1 MANYTVDGQGTN
13 TAATTILY
21 FVNHATTLHRITLF
35 ELIAGADVTAD
46 AAFEAHVRRITAENG
61 TPGGSAVTPQTNDP
75 GDPAAD
81 SNAVEDPSGEPTFT
95 ANANMLV
102 FPGHQRATILWAP
115 APGRE
120 IIVPAT
126 GDNGL
131 GFVISSVTSAFN
143 QVVSMRYAE

>member
-1 MANYTVDGQGTN
+1 MAAYTISGDGTN

-21 FVNHATTLHRITLF
+21 FVNHATTLHRLKLF
-35 ELIAGADVTAD
+35 EVIVGADATAD
-46 AAFEAHVRRITAENG
+46 AAFQAHVRRITAENG
-61 TPGGSAVTPQTNDP
+61 TPGGTVAVPQLNDP
-75 GDPAAD
+75 ADPAAD
-81 SNAVEDPSGEPTFT
+81 SNAVFDPSGEPTYT
-95 ANANMLV
+95 AAANMLI

-131 GFVISSVTSAFN
+131 GWRIDTVSATFN
-143 QVVSMRYAE
+143 QVVAMRYEE